1 MDGESLGY
9 SSLPHQPGLTAEPG
23 HGPPADPAP
32 AAAKYPDAEVH
43 IFLGMPAVI
52 RSEAMRGL
60 LQFVERV
67 GRSSAAVLI
76 TGESGTGKELIARA
90 LHTCSPRAARPW
102 IDLNCAAL
110 PELLIESELFGYE
123 KGAFSGAAATKA
135 GMFEL
140 AQTGSVFLDEIGELP
155 PRMQVKLLRVLDN
168 APYYRLGGTRKISV
182 DARVIAATNQDLEQ
196 AMAKGEFRRD
206 LYHRLAQVRVHV
218 PPLRERQ
225 DDIAPLAQFFLEQQ
239 EQPFRFSQEAL
250 DALARY
256 PWPGNIRELRNAV
269 VQAAVM
275 ADGDVIE
282 SGHLPFLVQNAPPPA
297 RPVTLDDMERE
308 MILRVLTDTSGQQQ
322 RAADILGISL
332 RTLGR
337 KLKQY
342 QGEGE

>member
-1 MDGESLGY
+1 MNGDSLGY
-9 SSLPHQPGLTAEPG
+9 SSLPHPGLTAETCQRPS
-23 HGPPADPAP
+23 PDPAP
-32 AAAKYPDAEVH
+32 GAAKCSGAEVH

-52 RSEAMRGL
+52 RSEAMRRL

-90 LHTCSPRAARPW
+90 LHTCSPRAGRPW

-182 DARVIAATNQDLEQ
+182 DARIIAATNQDLEQ
-196 AMAKGEFRRD
+196 AMAAGQFRRD
-206 LYHRLAQVRVHV
+206 LYHRLGQVRVHV
-218 PPLRERQ
+218 PALRDRQ

-239 EQPFRFSQEAL
+239 EQRLRLSPEAL
-250 DALARY
+250 DALERY
-256 PWPGNIRELRNAV
+256 RWPGNVRELRNAV

-275 ADGDVIE
+275 ADGEVI
-282 SGHLPFLVQNAPPPA
+282 
-297 RPVTLDDMERE
+297 
-308 MILRVLTDTSGQQQ
+308 
-322 RAADILGISL
+322 
-332 RTLGR
+332 
-337 KLKQY
+337 
-342 QGEGE
+342 

>member
-1 MDGESLGY
+1 MDGDSLGY
-9 SSLPHQPGLTAEPG
+9 ASPPHQPGVTAEPCRR
-23 HGPPADPAP
+23 PSADPASG
-32 AAAKYPDAEVH
+32 AVKYRDGEVH
-43 IFLGMPAVI
+43 VFLGMPAVI
-52 RSEAMRGL
+52 RSEPMRRL

-90 LHTCSPRAARPW
+90 LHQYSARAGRPW

-123 KGAFSGAAATKA
+123 KGAFSGAVATKA

-182 DARVIAATNQDLEQ
+182 DARIIAATNQDLEQ
-196 AMAKGEFRRD
+196 AMAAGQFRRD
-206 LYHRLAQVRVHV
+206 LYHRLGQVRVHV
-218 PPLRERQ
+218 PALRDRQ

-239 EQPFRFSQEAL
+239 EQPFHFSQEAL
-250 DALARY
+250 DALERY
-256 PWPGNIRELRNAV
+256 HWPGNVRELRNVV

-275 ADGDVIE
+275 AD
-282 SGHLPFLVQNAPPPA
+282 
-297 RPVTLDDMERE
+297 
-308 MILRVLTDTSGQQQ
+308 
-322 RAADILGISL
+322 
-332 RTLGR
+332 
-337 KLKQY
+337 
-342 QGEGE
+342 